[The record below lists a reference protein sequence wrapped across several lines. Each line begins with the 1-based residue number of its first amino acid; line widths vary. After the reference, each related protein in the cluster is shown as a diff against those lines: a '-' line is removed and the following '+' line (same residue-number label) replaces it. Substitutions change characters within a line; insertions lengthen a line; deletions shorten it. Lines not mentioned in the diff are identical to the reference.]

1 MRRTAMEELERI
13 EASDGATSDFQK
25 RFNVNQKRAANIIG
39 KNLTLFVCMLLP
51 LLLIGLIWV
60 DLGEILFDTKIIG
73 DGAITVCLFI
83 TGELLMTR
91 LGTDGGKL
99 DADYTTTKSEY
110 DRILQKVQQTGTMLL
125 GVFCDWQIDVELQQ
139 AIHYRLRLLRMAP
152 KQYEE
157 IKDLNKKQL
166 QKKYGKEKG
175 RKLFAIINLAPIELN
190 EAILLY
196 NGEHTARG
204 GVPESGEAFLNRKS
218 HIISTVIGSVFAGLL
233 TVSIAMTLTSDIT
246 IARVIY
252 TVFKLTMLL
261 FRMASGYSRGAKAY
275 NTVEVRQLKAKT
287 NYLYQYQK
295 FMDDKMYMGLG
306 DKYGDIS
313 CYIDNE
319 MWNLLP
325 LEEE

>member
-1 MRRTAMEELERI
+1 MEELKRI
-13 EASDGATSDFQK
+13 EPSDGAATDFQK

-51 LLLIGLIWV
+51 LLLIGFIWV
-60 DLGEILFDTKIIG
+60 DLGAILFDTKIIG
-73 DGAITVCLFI
+73 DGAITVCLLI
-83 TGELLMTR
+83 VGEIMMTR

-99 DADYTTTKSEY
+99 DADYVATKSEY
-110 DRILQKVQQTGTMLL
+110 DRILQKVQHTGTMLL

-139 AIHYRLRLLRMAP
+139 AIHYRLRLLRMMP
-152 KQYEE
+152 KQFEE

-233 TVSIAMTLTSDIT
+233 TVSIAMTLTSDIS

-295 FMDDKMYMGLG
+295 FMEDKMYMGLG

-313 CYIDNE
+313 CYVDNE

-325 LEEE
+325 GEEE

>member
-1 MRRTAMEELERI
+1 MEELKRI
-13 EASDGATSDFQK
+13 EPSDGTATDFQK

-306 DKYGDIS
+306 DKYGDIT